1 MSHLAPHPQSR
12 RQRGPDKYRPHQ
24 EASGSSLGWAA
35 QPQGSR
41 GPDPMTCVLQAPP
54 AALATGFIT
63 ITCYAGLVDIPLHS
77 KKAPFVQLRIPN
89 HKGECTEQTNRPEAD
104 RTFQNSWPGEA
115 SLLLSS
121 VVCAT
126 FHSLQND
133 FLLFFGFHREIFPRK
148 V

>member
-1 MSHLAPHPQSR
+1 M
-12 RQRGPDKYRPHQ
+12 
-24 EASGSSLGWAA
+24 
-35 QPQGSR
+35 
-41 GPDPMTCVLQAPP
+41 LQAPP

-63 ITCYAGLVDIPLHS
+63 VTCSAGLLDIPLHS
-77 KKAPFVQLRIPN
+77 KKGPFVQLRIPN
-89 HKGECTEQTNRPEAD
+89 HAGQCTEQTNRLEAD
-104 RTFQNSWPGEA
+104 RTFQNSWPGET

-133 FLLFFGFHREIFPRK
+133 FFFFSFHRELFPRK